1 MIVDPRFDPR
11 FQRGGEKAAKDDARG
26 PIARDQR
33 DEAQASPVG
42 QEPGTD
48 ARTTAPSGDDIWS
61 RPRRERLRPTEQRP
75 TEQRPTAPRPTEPR
89 PEVLA
94 VPGAVETRDDAGLES
109 LFGAAESTEPPAA
122 PTSPES
128 EQRDDR
134 WLWGA
139 IVGCVVLIGI
149 LIAAYWSFVL
159 DSTTAMMGSML
170 PEQQMLNQLVTSFA
184 PAAVQALLIAL
195 VALLVLAALSR
206 PRRAR

>member
-11 FQRGGEKAAKDDARG
+11 FQRGSEKAAKDDARG
-26 PIARDQR
+26 PARRERR

-42 QEPGTD
+42 QESGTD
-48 ARTTAPSGDDIWS
+48 ARTTAPADDDIWS

-75 TEQRPTAPRPTEPR
+75 TEQRTTEPR
-89 PEVLA
+89 PEAPV
-94 VPGAVETRDDAGLES
+94 VSGTVETRDDAGLES
-109 LFGAAESTEPPAA
+109 LFGAAGSAELAAA
-122 PTSPES
+122 PTSPEP

-149 LIAAYWSFVL
+149 LVAAYWSFVL